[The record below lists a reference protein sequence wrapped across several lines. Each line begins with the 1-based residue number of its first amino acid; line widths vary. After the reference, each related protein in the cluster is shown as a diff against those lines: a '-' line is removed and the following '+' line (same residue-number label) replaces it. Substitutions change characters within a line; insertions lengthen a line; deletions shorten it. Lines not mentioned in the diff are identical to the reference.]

1 MKKGSKHYTVV
12 FIKGMM
18 MGVADIIPGVSGGTI
33 AIITGIYEEFLFT
46 LNNLDLNV
54 LKLFKKGKFKEVLNK
69 YNLLFLLSL
78 TSGILSSI
86 FLLSH
91 SIVYLIEN
99 YPILLWSFFLGLITS
114 SIFYLFKEINK
125 WTKKVILFNLLGIGI
140 SLLVLTLNPS
150 SQEVNPAYLFI
161 CGMISITA
169 MLLPGVSGAYILI
182 LLGAYETMLKTIKEI
197 VSLNSEYFLNFLSF
211 VMGALLSVKL
221 FSKLLTWSYN
231 KHKNYTLSCLVGFMI
246 GSLPSLWPWK
256 SESITDELL
265 FYKLYI
271 PENSFMN
278 SEFISGLIF
287 FIFGFVL
294 VLIIDYLGKKY
305 KNV

>member
-1 MKKGSKHYTVV
+1 MKKGSKHYIVV

-78 TSGILSSI
+78 ASGILSSI

>member
-1 MKKGSKHYTVV
+1 MKKGSKPYIVV
-12 FIKGMM
+12 FVKGMM
-18 MGVADIIPGVSGGTI
+18 MGIADIIPGVSGGTI

-78 TSGILSSI
+78 ASGILSSI